1 MDLHDKKQPYDEH
14 DDLEEELLEEDTD
27 DILDDEEY
35 QEDDEEIEEES
46 AVKDDG
52 ASQPKKQKNLGV
64 YLAMALCLVALG
76 VGAWA
81 TYDTVVKISD
91 VTHDTASSSAPQSST
106 AEVNQTVSGVPK
118 DNVMEDDLP
127 IAESEVVSESV
138 SSEET
143 VSSEV
148 VSEQPVESQAP
159 EYYNYP
165 VAGQEILNGFSNGDP
180 VYNMT
185 MDGSMV
191 QLKFPNGRQY
201 SVTMD
206 DWRTHDGLDIGAEKG
221 QNVMSI
227 GAGTVVDSYE
237 DIMWGNV
244 LVIQHGDIEVRYC
257 GLTDKS
263 LLAAGD
269 TVEDGQILG
278 TVGTI
283 PIEEKLGAHLHIQMK
298 KEGVWIDPTRVLKEA
313 A

>member
-1 MDLHDKKQPYDEH
+1 MRFD
-14 DDLEEELLEEDTD
+14 
-27 DILDDEEY
+27 
-35 QEDDEEIEEES
+35 
-46 AVKDDG
+46 
-52 ASQPKKQKNLGV
+52 
-64 YLAMALCLVALG
+64 
-76 VGAWA
+76 
-81 TYDTVVKISD
+81 
-91 VTHDTASSSAPQSST
+91 
-106 AEVNQTVSGVPK
+106 
-118 DNVMEDDLP
+118 
-127 IAESEVVSESV
+127 
-138 SSEET
+138 
-143 VSSEV
+143 
-148 VSEQPVESQAP
+148 ESQVP

-180 VYNMT
+180 VYNM
-185 MDGSMV
+185 
-191 QLKFPNGRQY
+191 
-201 SVTMD
+201 TMD

-278 TVGTI
+278 TVGII

-298 KEGVWIDPTRVLKEA
+298 KEGIWIDPTRVLKEA

>member
-1 MDLHDKKQPYDEH
+1 MVNVLMFISVCVYSFRVSFLRSAKRLP
-14 DDLEEELLEEDTD
+14 T
-27 DILDDEEY
+27 
-35 QEDDEEIEEES
+35 S
-46 AVKDDG
+46 AVGHRVMFCHPMARPSDTE
-52 ASQPKKQKNLGV
+52 PPNWRKKE
-64 YLAMALCLVALG
+64 
-76 VGAWA
+76 
-81 TYDTVVKISD
+81 
-91 VTHDTASSSAPQSST
+91 SSS
-106 AEVNQTVSGVPK
+106 
-118 DNVMEDDLP
+118 
-127 IAESEVVSESV
+127 
-138 SSEET
+138 
-143 VSSEV
+143 
-148 VSEQPVESQAP
+148 AP

-180 VYNMT
+180 VYNM
-185 MDGSMV
+185 
-191 QLKFPNGRQY
+191 
-201 SVTMD
+201 TMD